1 MLAQGLE
8 KLRDE
13 YGSAFSIW
21 DYEEEF
27 EIYRDFTDIPYR
39 LVIKCDKWVG
49 NFERELI
56 GYAFGILDGV
66 QMDIDYALD
75 ERKLFWKEVF
85 HYQDGK
91 TIEFADEYE
100 LLDKYLFETFQT
112 VADWEQITFYNV
124 IGINKNE
131 SAIIVQF
138 SEVPP
143 LTWTSLIASRIKDF
157 FVRFETSTAKGSKL
171 LACYFEDSKKRI
183 VKDLL

>member
-27 EIYRDFTDIPYR
+27 EVYRDFTDIPYR

-56 GYAFGILDGV
+56 GYSFGIIDGV

-75 ERKLFWKEVF
+75 
-85 HYQDGK
+85 
-91 TIEFADEYE
+91 
-100 LLDKYLFETFQT
+100 
-112 VADWEQITFYNV
+112 
-124 IGINKNE
+124 
-131 SAIIVQF
+131 
-138 SEVPP
+138 
-143 LTWTSLIASRIKDF
+143 
-157 FVRFETSTAKGSKL
+157 
-171 LACYFEDSKKRI
+171 
-183 VKDLL
+183 